1 MADLR
6 VRRIDESDLDSVLAE
21 DFEFEGEIHFEKP
34 LLVKGHVSGQI
45 SSESDL
51 FISEGAIVDASVS
64 AHRVSVKGTVR
75 GDVSAEDRIELFASS
90 RLEGNIATPDLI
102 VQSGCMLNGKCSMP
116 GGSVSKATAPAP
128 EPVESE
134 PPVAEEEEESS

>member
-21 DFEFEGEIHFEKP
+21 DFEFEGEIHFQSP

-45 SSESDL
+45 TSKSDL
-51 FISEGAIVDASVS
+51 FVSEDAVVDASVS
-64 AHRVSVKGTVR
+64 ARRVSVKGTVS
-75 GDVSAEDRIELFASS
+75 GDVSASERIELFASS

-102 VQSGCMLNGKCSMP
+102 VQSGCRLNGKCSMP
-116 GGSVSKATAPAP
+116 DQERVSSEHAQ
-128 EPVESE
+128 ERSEVEG
-134 PPVAEEEEESS
+134 EE

>member
-34 LLVKGHVSGQI
+34 LLIKGHVSGQI
-45 SSESDL
+45 SSKSDL
-51 FISEGAIVDASVS
+51 FINDDAVVDASVS
-64 AHRVSVKGTVR
+64 ALRVSVKGTVR

-102 VQSGCMLNGKCSMP
+102 VQSGCLLNGNCSMP
-116 GGSVSKATAPAP
+116 GGTAPKPAAAP
-128 EPVESE
+128 PETTEAEAPA
-134 PPVAEEEEESS
+134 AEEEES

>member
-34 LLVKGHVSGQI
+34 LLVKGHVSGQV
-45 SSESDL
+45 SSKSDL
-51 FISEGAIVDASVS
+51 FISEDAIVDASVS

-90 RLEGNIATPDLI
+90 RLKGNIATPDLI
-102 VQSGCMLNGKCSMP
+102 VQSGCMLNGNCSMP
-116 GGSVSKATAPAP
+116 GGIASKAAVPPP
-128 EPVESE
+128 EPVQTEA
-134 PPVAEEEEESS
+134 PAAEEEES

>member
-45 SSESDL
+45 SSRSDL
-51 FISEGAIVDASVS
+51 FISEGAIVDASVL

-75 GDVSAEDRIELFASS
+75 GDVSAEDRLELFASS

-102 VQSGCMLNGKCSMP
+102 VQSGCTLNGNCSMP
-116 GGSVSKATAPAP
+116 GGSSPKTKASAWEPGMSESPA
-128 EPVESE
+128 
-134 PPVAEEEEESS
+134 AEEEEGS